1 MKTLLLLLIY
11 MLAAARGA
19 IAQETQCDRERAAM
33 VETIRVYARS
43 YVNVLGQ
50 QGLSERVLGANTAP
64 SVRPRAI
71 LLHRV
76 RRRAAFDRPRPDHI
90 AAVHRSLDD

>member
-50 QGLSERVLGANTAP
+50 QGLSERVLGAMGQTQRHLFVPERSAP
-64 SVRPRAI
+64 SLTQTGPFR
-71 LLHRV
+71 
-76 RRRAAFDRPRPDHI
+76 
-90 AAVHRSLDD
+90 